1 MKTRRSILA
10 AVMALA
16 CLFTVNSFAQ
26 DKDKAKAKAKAKSY
40 TFHGKVE
47 GITDKGLTV
56 NGEKVE
62 GWMEAMKMTYPV
74 DKPEVLKMVKVGDNI
89 MATVYEGD
97 MTLHNVMTMP
107 AGKMTMPSDKSGK
120 DKSTK

>member
-1 MKTRRSILA
+1 MNIRRSLSAVLA
-10 AVMALA
+10 VA
-16 CLFTVNSFAQ
+16 CLFSASSFAQ
-26 DKDKAKAKAKAKSY
+26 DKAKAKAKAKSY

-47 GITDKGLTV
+47 AITDKGLTV

-62 GWMEAMKMTYPV
+62 GWMDAMKMTYPV

-89 MATVYEGD
+89 MATVFDGD

-107 AGKMTMPSDKSGK
+107 PDKSGK
-120 DKSTK
+120 QKSTK

>member
-1 MKTRRSILA
+1 MNIRISILA
-10 AVMALA
+10 AVLA
-16 CLFTVNSFAQ
+16 VTCLFAATSFAQ
-26 DKDKAKAKAKAKSY
+26 DKAKGKAKSY

-47 GITDKGLTV
+47 AITDKGLTV

-74 DKPEVLKMVKVGDNI
+74 DKPDVLKMVKVGDNI
-89 MATVYEGD
+89 MATVYDND

-107 AGKMTMPSDKSGK
+107 ADKSGK
-120 DKSTK
+120 QKSK

>member
-1 MKTRRSILA
+1 MNIRRRIFAGVLAVGCLLA
-10 AVMALA
+10 A
-16 CLFTVNSFAQ
+16 NSFAQ
-26 DKDKAKAKAKAKSY
+26 DKAKGKAKSY

-47 GITDKGLTV
+47 AITDKGLTV

-74 DKPEVLKMVKVGDNI
+74 DKPDVLKMVKIGDNI
-89 MATVYEGD
+89 MATVYDND

-107 AGKMTMPSDKSGK
+107 ANKPGKQKSK
-120 DKSTK
+120 

>member
-1 MKTRRSILA
+1 MKTRKNILA

-16 CLFTVNSFAQ
+16 CLFAVNSFAQ
-26 DKDKAKAKAKAKSY
+26 DKAKGKAKSY

-47 GITDKGLTV
+47 AITDKGLTV

-62 GWMEAMKMTYPV
+62 GWMDAMKMTYPV
-74 DKPEVLKMVKVGDNI
+74 DKPDVLKMVKVGDNI
-89 MATVYEGD
+89 MATVYDGD

-107 AGKMTMPSDKSGK
+107 PDKSVK
-120 DKSTK
+120 QKSTK

>member
-1 MKTRRSILA
+1 MISRKRILTLAMAFVSLFA
-10 AVMALA
+10 AI
-16 CLFTVNSFAQ
+16 SFAQ
-26 DKDKAKAKAKAKSY
+26 DKAKGQEKKSY

-47 GITDKGLTV
+47 AITDKGLRV

-62 GWMEAMKMTYPV
+62 GWMDAMTMTYPV

-89 MATVYEGD
+89 MATVYDGD

-107 AGKMTMPSDKSGK
+107 ADKSGK
-120 DKSTK
+120 QKSKK